1 MTDFKTMNKTELRAY
16 LIEHPEDKSA
26 FQAFVDRFTSE
37 ADSTTY
43 PMAQSSEEIKEID
56 NLIQQKLI
64 QSKNS

>member
-64 QSKNS
+64 QSKSS

>member
-56 NLIQQKLI
+56 KLIQQKLI
-64 QSKNS
+64 QSKSS

>member
-16 LIEHPEDKSA
+16 LIKHPEDKSA

-56 NLIQQKLI
+56 SLIQQKLI
-64 QSKNS
+64 QSKSS